1 MRDSSRLLDYKA
13 MPITAKSSFIW
24 PSRKAR
30 KVGETEKMLE
40 CIGCGSALTGRQS
53 KYCSRRCKNAN
64 SNSRH
69 QSYLAQQKRGSCR
82 KAELV
87 QAKGG
92 KCQSCGYGR
101 NLAALQFHHL
111 CSAGKAFQLD
121 IRSLSNRSLQS
132 IYSEAEKC
140 ILLCANCHAE
150 IHNPQFAICG

>member
-1 MRDSSRLLDYKA
+1 MQDFSRLFDYKA
-13 MPITAKSSFIW
+13 MPIMAKSYLIRPW
-24 PSRKAR
+24 RKAR
-30 KVGETEKMLE
+30 KVGQTEEMLE

-69 QSYLAQQKRGSCR
+69 QSYLAQQRRGSRR

-87 QAKGG
+87 RSKGG
-92 KCQSCGYGR
+92 KCQCCGYGQ
-101 NLAALQFHHL
+101 NLAALQFHHI

-121 IRSLSNRSLQS
+121 IRSLSNRSSRS
-132 IYSEAEKC
+132 IHSEAEKC

-150 IHNPQFAICG
+150 IHNPQFSICD